1 MSTRTETPDL
11 LGIRMAHRMM
21 RRDARRLTE
30 AAERIAAGEACSP
43 ERAAAVTRW
52 VEMVCDE
59 VHHHHT
65 TEDEALLPLLTARAG
80 ADVDL
85 AELGDDHRALDP
97 LLDAV
102 RAGAAALATATSPAD
117 RRAAA
122 AGLGRA
128 MARVRDELDEHIED
142 EERSMFPMIEKY
154 LTVAEWDAV
163 EKRARDGGMP
173 MSFMLPRAADVLD
186 RAEFAQLTKGPGVML
201 KLLLPLVRPGYRR
214 RELLVFG

>member
-21 RRDARRLTE
+21 RRDARRLAE
-30 AAERIAAGEACSP
+30 VAERIAAGQTCSP
-43 ERAAAVTRW
+43 ARATAITRW
-52 VEMVCDE
+52 VGMLCDE

-65 TEDEALLPLLTARAG
+65 TEDEALLPLLAARAG

-85 AELGDDHRALDP
+85 AELGEDHRALDP

-102 RAGAAALATATSPAD
+102 RAGAGALAAAPSAAG
-117 RRAAA
+117 RRDAAA
-122 AGLGRA
+122 QLGGA
-128 MARVRDELDEHIED
+128 LARVRDELDEHIED

-154 LTVAEWDAV
+154 LTVAEWDQV
-163 EKRARDGGMP
+163 EKRARAGGMP
-173 MSFMLPRAADVLD
+173 MSFMLPRAVDVVD
-186 RAEFAQLTKGPGVML
+186 EAEYAQLTRGPGILFKV
-201 KLLLPLVRPGYRR
+201 LLPLVRPGYRR

>member
-30 AAERIAAGEACSP
+30 AAERIAAGETCSP
-43 ERAAAVTRW
+43 QRAAALTRW
-52 VEMVCDE
+52 VAMVCDE

-65 TEDEALLPLLTARAG
+65 VEDEALLPLLATRAG
-80 ADVDL
+80 ADADL

-97 LLDAV
+97 LLDDI
-102 RAGAAALATATSPAD
+102 RAGAAALAAATTPAG
-117 RRAAA
+117 RRTAA

-128 MARVRDELDEHIED
+128 LARVRDELDEHIED

-154 LTVAEWDAV
+154 LTVAEWDEV
-163 EKRARDGGMP
+163 EKRARDGGTP
-173 MSFMLPRAADVLD
+173 MSFMLPRAMDVLD
-186 RAEFAQLTKGPGVML
+186 GAERAQLVRGGGVVL

>member
-11 LGIRMAHRMM
+11 LGITMAHRMM

-30 AAERIAAGEACSP
+30 VAERIAAGETCSP
-43 ERAAAVTRW
+43 RRAAAIAHW
-52 VEMVCDE
+52 VGMLCDE

-65 TEDEALLPLLTARAG
+65 TEDEALLPLLAARAG
-80 ADVDL
+80 ADADL

-102 RAGAAALATATSPAD
+102 RAGATALVEAGAS

-122 AGLGRA
+122 AQLGA
-128 MARVRDELDEHIED
+128 ALARVRDELDEHIED

-154 LTVAEWDAV
+154 LTVAEWDGV

-173 MSFMLPRAADVLD
+173 MSFMLPRAADVLTP
-186 RAEFAQLTKGPGVML
+186 AELARLMSGAGIVL
-201 KLLLPLVRPGYRR
+201 KLLLPMVRPGYRR